1 MWVKDIKTGEVADLD
16 ESVVKAWPGG
26 YVPAERPKNQKPS
39 SRAASSVSASSEASK
54 KENTNGS

>member
-26 YVPAERPKNQKPS
+26 YVPAERPKAKSS

-54 KENTNGS
+54 KENTDGD

>member
-26 YVPAERPKNQKPS
+26 YVPAERPKAKQAVRS
-39 SRAASSVSASSEASK
+39 GSSVSASSEASK
-54 KENTNGS
+54 KEKDNG